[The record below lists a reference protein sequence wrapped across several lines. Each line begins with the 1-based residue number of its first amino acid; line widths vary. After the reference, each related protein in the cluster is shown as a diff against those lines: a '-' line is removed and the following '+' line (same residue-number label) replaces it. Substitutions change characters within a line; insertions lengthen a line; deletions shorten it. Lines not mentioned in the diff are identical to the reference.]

1 MRGILCE
8 GIGLGFKPVT
18 WFRPARLDSLEQ
30 IGGREDFV
38 NEIRLTFGR
47 TRRGCIGGSTDQGSG
62 ETDFVIDAAALGIMD
77 STGTGTYKE
86 NYFRN
91 INF

>member
-8 GIGLGFKPVT
+8 GIGFGFKPVT

-38 NEIRLTFGR
+38 NEIRLTFGK
-47 TRRGCIGGSTDQGSG
+47 TRRGGIGGSIDQGSG